1 MSLTKYQYLPK
12 IARLFFFLSLLVII
26 FSFTDTMLKWYEV
39 IELTIPYPMIWLTI
53 LLITLVLLAILEKWK
68 NFILILLLEILNFIF
83 VAYVLI
89 SNPISQ
95 ERPVQNS
102 NYLLRATAGD
112 YKVLKQGHWYKKV
125 IAKKGFSLFFTPNM
139 KTALVPYFKVKL
151 LSETDEQLIL
161 EVQTSGQ
168 KPISID
174 TIQKLS
180 KSNSVKRIQNKN

>member
-12 IARLFFFLSLLVII
+12 IARLFFFLSLMMII
-26 FSFTDTMLKWYEV
+26 FSITDTMLKWYEV

-53 LLITLVLLAILEKWK
+53 LLITVVLLAILEKWK
-68 NFILILLLEILNFIF
+68 NFILILLLGILNFIF

-89 SNPISQ
+89 SDPISQ

-112 YKVLKQGHWYKKV
+112 YKVLKQGLWYKKV
-125 IAKKGFSLFFTPNM
+125 IVQKGSSLFFTPNM

-151 LSETDEQLIL
+151 LSETDERLIL